1 MTGSF
6 YIRFLFA
13 YEYSVAQA
21 PPGRKRGFIFWGTR
35 PIPCSIG
42 STIVSASSARVNP
55 SICACLC
62 KASEISAKLLA
73 SKKVEAPAHCGR
85 PSQKTFLM

>member
-13 YEYSVAQA
+13 YEYFVAQA
-21 PPGRKRGFIFWGTR
+21 PPACKRGFIFWRTR

-42 STIVSASSARVNP
+42 RAIVSASSARVNH
-55 SICACLC
+55 SICASLC
-62 KASEISAKLLA
+62 NASEISAKLFA
-73 SKKVEAPAHCGR
+73 SKKVEAPADCGR
-85 PSQKTFLM
+85 LSQKTFLM